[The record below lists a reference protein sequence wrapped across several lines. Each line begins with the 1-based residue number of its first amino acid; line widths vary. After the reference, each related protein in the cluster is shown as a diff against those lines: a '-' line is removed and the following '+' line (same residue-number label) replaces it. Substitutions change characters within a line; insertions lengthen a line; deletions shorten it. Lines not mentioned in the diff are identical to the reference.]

1 MTTCGLFNISGNM
14 VTFSKYDARNS
25 IALEI
30 QDFKNVKLDDC
41 VAIARQDIDMAVI
54 GCKDKNMVSDLAARL
69 RYEVQKICPVR
80 LIDLY
85 HFPEAD
91 SIIINF
97 DKIHEKLRRMT
108 DAVLSQEGSSIVD
121 SLRIQMLKVTKASC
135 EMAVRCT
142 PVLDLMYYQIAPEK
156 DLYYD
161 TEKILSRAFDIEQSS
176 SKVVD
181 SVLSISEASSITE
194 LGLTPEI
201 VEYFFSICVSTIGG
215 LAVVKNALPAYIQTM
230 FDSK

>member
-14 VTFSKYDARNS
+14 VTFSKYDTRNS
-25 IALEI
+25 IAIET

-41 VAIARQDIDMAVI
+41 VMIARQDIDIAVI
-54 GCKDKNMVSDLAARL
+54 GCKDKSMVPDLATRL

-80 LIDLY
+80 MIDLY

-121 SLRIQMLKVTKASC
+121 GLRIQMLKVTKASY
-135 EMAVRCT
+135 EMAVQCT
-142 PVLDLMYYQIAPEK
+142 PVLDLMYYQIVPEK

-181 SVLSISEASSITE
+181 SVLSISEVSSITE

-201 VEYFFSICVSTIGG
+201 VEYFFSICVSTVGG
-215 LAVVKNALPAYIQTM
+215 LAVVKNAFPAYIQTM